1 MKKNMNWEIIIKK
14 KIIILVIILLVYTM
28 CYLFSKCII
37 MTAMNTINISYLKFE
52 TDPIIML
59 SKSK

>member
-1 MKKNMNWEIIIKK
+1 
-14 KIIILVIILLVYTM
+14 M
-28 CYLFSKCII
+28 CYLFSKCIDNDV
-37 MTAMNTINISYLKFE
+37 MTAMNTIKISYLKFE

>member
-14 KIIILVIILLVYTM
+14 KIIIFVIILLVYTM

-37 MTAMNTINISYLKFE
+37 MTAMNTIKISYLKFE